1 MTTQEL
7 VGHLLEIEI
16 ISQIAHWQSA
26 SYSQHIAL
34 NELYEGIV
42 DIRDKYVESYQ
53 GKYGIIKSYP
63 SSTPITEGQDMII
76 YLKKKCNAIEE
87 FYPTVKEGYLK
98 QILDDLFELLYT
110 TIYKLKN
117 LK

>member
-7 VGHLLEIEI
+7 ITNLLEIEI
-16 ISQIAHWQSA
+16 TSQLAHWQTT
-26 SYSQHIAL
+26 SYAQHIAL

-63 SSTPITEGQDMII
+63 SSIPLVEGQEMVI
-76 YLKKKCNAIEE
+76 YLKKKCTMIEE

-98 QILDDLFELLYT
+98 QILDDCFELLYT